1 MALFSL
7 FPAKLLATCLTS
19 VLLAV
24 AVAAPVS
31 ASDDID
37 TSNATFAEAIQAV
50 KDRNFRHAIKLFR
63 LQAEQNQ
70 HDAQYNLALLLEA
83 GKGAPQN
90 FSEALVWAWSAKL
103 GGVEASGDLAEDL
116 LDMLP
121 EDAVDDVRKKV
132 KQRLEDRIDAGNA
145 PAVYQLAQY
154 HLEIVEEPD
163 FEMAYIWYSI
173 STAIGLPG
181 SLEARD
187 DARGNVD
194 DEKIAELQDKAGT
207 IYESLNI
214 TSD

>member
-1 MALFSL
+1 MTLFSL

-70 HDAQYNLALLLEA
+70 HDAQYNLALLFEA

-103 GGVEASGDLAEDL
+103 GGIEASGDLAEDL